1 MATRRALVTGGGRGI
16 GRAAAAALT
25 AAGCRVSVLGRN
37 EATLKAAVRDGVAA
51 DYHPVDVTDETQ
63 FAAALGEFGE
73 IDILVNNAG
82 IADSA
87 PFVKSDLAFYRRLM
101 AVNFESVIVAT
112 RAVLPGMIARG
123 FGRVISVASI
133 AGLKGYPYVTAY
145 CASKHAV
152 VGLTRALA
160 QEVAKTGVTVN
171 ALCPGYV
178 DTDLVHDG
186 AARIAAK
193 TGRPAGDITADFYK
207 HNPQG
212 RLIRVEE
219 VAGAVAWLAGDDAAG
234 DERAGGHEDR
244 RRQEDDAL
252 HQNVNL
258 APSWMSR
265 GLLRS

>member
-1 MATRRALVTGGGRGI
+1 MTAARKRAVVTGGGRGI
-16 GRAAAAALT
+16 GRAVAAALT
-25 AAGCRVSVLGRN
+25 RAGHDVTVIGRSIPTLEETVAAGD
-37 EATLKAAVRDGVAA
+37 AAAWKS
-51 DYHPVDVTDETQ
+51 VDVTDEDAL
-63 FAAALGEFGE
+63 AAALGD
-73 IDILVNNAG
+73 IDVDILVNNAG

-87 PFVKSDLAFYRRLM
+87 AFVKSDLALYRRLM
-101 AVNFESVIVAT
+101 AVNFESVIIAT

-123 FGRVISVASI
+123 FGRVISIASI

-193 TGRPAGDITADFYK
+193 TGRTAEDITADFHK

-212 RLIRVEE
+212 RLIRPEE
-219 VAGAVAWLAGDDAAG
+219 VAGTVVWLAG
-234 DERAGGHEDR
+234 
-244 RRQEDDAL
+244 
-252 HQNVNL
+252 
-258 APSWMSR
+258 
-265 GLLRS
+265 

>member
-1 MATRRALVTGGGRGI
+1 MTAASKRAVVTGGGRGI
-16 GRAAAAALT
+16 GRATAAALT
-25 AAGCRVSVLGRN
+25 RAGHDVTVVGRSIPALEAAVAAGD
-37 EATLKAAVRDGVAA
+37 ATAWRAI
-51 DYHPVDVTDETQ
+51 DVTDEDAL
-63 FAAALGEFGE
+63 AAALGE
-73 IDILVNNAG
+73 IDADILVNNAG

-87 PFVKSDLAFYRRLM
+87 PFAKSDLALYRRLM
-101 AVNFESVIVAT
+101 AVNFESVIIAT

-123 FGRVISVASI
+123 FGRVISIASI

-193 TGRPAGDITADFYK
+193 TGRAAEDITADFHK

-212 RLIRVEE
+212 RLIRPEE
-219 VAGAVAWLAGDDAAG
+219 VAGTVVWLAGEDAAAING
-234 DERAGGHEDR
+234 QAIAIDGGET
-244 RRQEDDAL
+244 
-252 HQNVNL
+252 
-258 APSWMSR
+258 
-265 GLLRS
+265 

>member
-1 MATRRALVTGGGRGI
+1 MTAAARRAVVTGGGRGI
-16 GRAAAAALT
+16 GRAVAAALT
-25 AAGCRVSVLGRN
+25 RAGHDVTVMGRSIPALEAAVAAGD
-37 EATLKAAVRDGVAA
+37 ATAWHAL
-51 DYHPVDVTDETQ
+51 DVTDEAAL
-63 FAAALGEFGE
+63 AAALGGIEV
-73 IDILVNNAG
+73 DILVNNAG

-87 PFVKSDLAFYRRLM
+87 PFVKSDLALYRRLM
-101 AVNFESVIVAT
+101 AVNFESVIIAT
-112 RAVLPGMIARG
+112 RAVLPGMIGRG
-123 FGRVISVASI
+123 FGRVISIASI

-193 TGRPAGDITADFYK
+193 TGRAAEDITADFTR

-212 RLIRVEE
+212 RLIRPEE
-219 VAGAVAWLAGDDAAG
+219 VASAVVWLAGEDTAAVNG
-234 DERAGGHEDR
+234 QAIAIDGGET
-244 RRQEDDAL
+244 
-252 HQNVNL
+252 
-258 APSWMSR
+258 
-265 GLLRS
+265 